1 MQASS
6 ENALKSKDYF
16 IEFNKLSMG
25 SNKFEF
31 MLNDAFFASIE
42 GSAISRAN
50 AMVELDLVKSETM
63 YDLHFTLNGTVGTT
77 CDNCLDEIDLPI
89 ENEFFLMM
97 KISEN
102 EDYSDDEI
110 VYITKRLL
118 EYDLSQYLYES
129 FVLSIPHRVVCAMA
143 DKKCNEAIASKINN
157 FGDAEEEAKEDE
169 TNPMWDKLKGIFN
182 KN

>member
-1 MQASS
+1 MQASR
-6 ENALKSKDYF
+6 ENALKSRDYF
-16 IEFNKLSMG
+16 IEFNKLNMG
-25 SNKFEF
+25 SNSFEF

-50 AMVELDLVKSETM
+50 AVVELDLVKSETM
-63 YDLHFTLNGTVGTT
+63 YDLHFTLKGTVGTT

-89 ENEFFLMM
+89 ENEFYLMM

-143 DKKCNEAIASKINN
+143 DKTCNEEIAGKINN
-157 FGDAEEEAKEDE
+157 FGEEDEEAKDDE